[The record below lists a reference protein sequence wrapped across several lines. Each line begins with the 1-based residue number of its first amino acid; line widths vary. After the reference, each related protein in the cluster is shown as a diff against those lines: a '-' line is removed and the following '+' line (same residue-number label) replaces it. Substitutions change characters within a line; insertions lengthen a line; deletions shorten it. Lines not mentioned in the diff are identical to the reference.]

1 MFLTEAEI
9 LDTPLSLNY
18 TCQYFEKN
26 KKNLEQFF
34 QENQQ
39 KKFTILGCGS
49 SYMLAKSTA
58 SLFASLPGTSAN
70 AIAAGDYIVD
80 PLFWYETVKGSI
92 VLLLSRSGKTSEM
105 VWALKHIKQAHGCPA
120 VSITTEDGNDLM
132 PLCDLNL
139 TLNWCHDDSVCQ
151 TRTVTNL
158 YASTLLLAAEYARDD
173 RLRESVLAAMREST
187 SFQLKYRPVL
197 AEIANLDWDNVVVLA
212 DGPICGIAEE
222 GALAF
227 TEISMLT
234 GRYFHLLD
242 YRHGPIVVSGKRTLT
257 LALLR
262 PGEEKLQSAMMK
274 DVIQRGGPVVT
285 ISHCTENRYD
295 AAAHLQIQN
304 PISELLQKRGQNRE
318 MGLYS
323 CCSANEYVIRAAL
336 RRAKDR
342 DTVVLVEATANQV
355 NQNGGYTGMTPV
367 AFRAFLNRLAEE
379 ENFPIDKLLCGGDHL
394 GPLTWTHLPEA
405 EAMKNAGE
413 LIRSYVLAGF
423 SKIHIDTSMRL
434 ADHAPNERLS
444 DVVIAHRGAQLCRI
458 AEEAFAQ
465 YSAWHPEAPAPVYII
480 GSEVPIPGGAQ
491 ENEDSVTVTAPED
504 CEATLSTFRA
514 AFCSN
519 HLEAAWERVVAIV
532 VQPGVEF
539 ADESVIEYDRTAA
552 HSLTEHLKRH
562 PNLVFEGHSTDYQP
576 RQCLRKMVE
585 DGIAILKVGP
595 ALTFALRE
603 GLFALEQI
611 ERELYGM
618 MDFPCSHF
626 REILEQVMLED
637 QGQWTKY
644 YHGSMPEKRYARAFS
659 YSDRAR
665 YYLTNSKVQGAL
677 RLLLDNL
684 NTAGIPMALIS
695 QYMPV
700 QYARVH
706 VGILPPKAEDLLMD
720 RVGDCID
727 DYLYA
732 VLRD

>member
-1 MFLTEAEI
+1 M
-9 LDTPLSLNY
+9 
-18 TCQYFEKN
+18 
-26 KKNLEQFF
+26 
-34 QENQQ
+34 
-39 KKFTILGCGS
+39 
-49 SYMLAKSTA
+49 
-58 SLFASLPGTSAN
+58 
-70 AIAAGDYIVD
+70 
-80 PLFWYETVKGSI
+80 
-92 VLLLSRSGKTSEM
+92 
-105 VWALKHIKQAHGCPA
+105 
-120 VSITTEDGNDLM
+120 
-132 PLCDLNL
+132 
-139 TLNWCHDDSVCQ
+139 
-151 TRTVTNL
+151 TN
-158 YASTLLLAAEYARDD
+158 
-173 RLRESVLAAMREST
+173 
-187 SFQLKYRPVL
+187 
-197 AEIANLDWDNVVVLA
+197 
-212 DGPICGIAEE
+212 
-222 GALAF
+222 
-227 TEISMLT
+227 
-234 GRYFHLLD
+234 
-242 YRHGPIVVSGKRTLT
+242 
-257 LALLR
+257 
-262 PGEEKLQSAMMK
+262 
-274 DVIQRGGPVVT
+274 
-285 ISHCTENRYD
+285 
-295 AAAHLQIQN
+295 LQIQN

-434 ADHAPNERLS
+434 ADDAPNERLS

-595 ALTFALRE
+595 ALTFALWE

-637 QGQWTKY
+637 QGQWAKY

>member
-1 MFLTEAEI
+1 MGHPA
-9 LDTPLSLNY
+9 
-18 TCQYFEKN
+18 
-26 KKNLEQFF
+26 
-34 QENQQ
+34 
-39 KKFTILGCGS
+39 
-49 SYMLAKSTA
+49 
-58 SLFASLPGTSAN
+58 
-70 AIAAGDYIVD
+70 AIA
-80 PLFWYETVKGSI
+80 
-92 VLLLSRSGKTSEM
+92 
-105 VWALKHIKQAHGCPA
+105 GCP
-120 VSITTEDGNDLM
+120 
-132 PLCDLNL
+132 LCK
-139 TLNWCHDDSVCQ
+139 
-151 TRTVTNL
+151 RKGEAMTN
-158 YASTLLLAAEYARDD
+158 
-173 RLRESVLAAMREST
+173 
-187 SFQLKYRPVL
+187 
-197 AEIANLDWDNVVVLA
+197 
-212 DGPICGIAEE
+212 
-222 GALAF
+222 
-227 TEISMLT
+227 
-234 GRYFHLLD
+234 
-242 YRHGPIVVSGKRTLT
+242 
-257 LALLR
+257 
-262 PGEEKLQSAMMK
+262 
-274 DVIQRGGPVVT
+274 
-285 ISHCTENRYD
+285 
-295 AAAHLQIQN
+295 LQIQN
-304 PISELLQKRGQNRE
+304 PLSELLQKRGQNRE

-379 ENFPIDKLLCGGDHL
+379 ENFPIDKLFCGGDHL

-434 ADHAPNERLS
+434 ADDAPNERLS

-626 REILEQVMLED
+626 VRS
-637 QGQWTKY
+637 WSRSCWRT
-644 YHGSMPEKRYARAFS
+644 RAS
-659 YSDRAR
+659 GP
-665 YYLTNSKVQGAL
+665 N
-677 RLLLDNL
+677 
-684 NTAGIPMALIS
+684 IIMALCRRS
-695 QYMPV
+695 GTPGLSATQTGP
-700 QYARVH
+700 
-706 VGILPPKAEDLLMD
+706 GIT
-720 RVGDCID
+720 
-727 DYLYA
+727 
-732 VLRD
+732 